1 MICKRICSEII
12 PHYVEIKDASQRITF
27 VENLRL
33 SGKQIEFVEVF
44 DYYAGQGHYNT
55 LCDGTVLNVDEEELT
70 NTWLVLVNKSREIIN
85 RVSFT
90 DILERQRHGIPLS
103 LKGMP
108 VDISSSYVM
117 RTNPQDNSTGTTL
130 LLLFGI
136 QSNKPLDE
144 LQQIKKDSFIDNI
157 AVTLDDVN
165 GYKNI
170 YFPDQQSFRGRLLT
184 SINVV
189 RCDVTPDGYTSAI
202 AFRAENYDSCPTV
215 TLIDVNGRMVTD
227 KLPIANIMPFSAG
240 AYNLDQYPVFFNEF
254 SFDGVNIDWARSFVS
269 VDGNLTGVDAKQ
281 IYFNVTLTKN
291 W

>member
-1 MICKRICSEII
+1 MINKRICSEII
-12 PHYVEIKDASQRITF
+12 PHYVEIKDAAQRITF

-33 SGKQIEFVEVF
+33 SGKKIEWVEVF
-44 DYYAGQGHYNT
+44 DYHAGQQHYDT

-70 NTWLVLVNKSREIIN
+70 NTWLVLVNQSREIIS
-85 RVSFT
+85 RISFT
-90 DILERQRHGIPLS
+90 DIQARQRQGTPLS

-117 RTNPQDNSTGTTL
+117 RTNPQNASTGTTL

-136 QSNKPLDE
+136 ESQKTLED
-144 LQQIKKDSFIDNI
+144 LQQIKKNSFVDNI
-157 AVTLDDVN
+157 AVTFDENLQ

-184 SINVV
+184 NINVV
-189 RCDVTPDGYTSAI
+189 RCDVTPDGYPSAVS
-202 AFRAENYDSCPTV
+202 FRGETYDTCPMV
-215 TLIDVNGRMVTD
+215 TLVDVAGKLVTD
-227 KLPIANIMPFSAG
+227 KLPIANIMPFSDG
-240 AYNLDQYPVFFNEF
+240 SGYPVFFNEF

-269 VDGNLTGVDAKQ
+269 VDSGVGGQ
-281 IYFNVTLTKN
+281 QLYFNVSLTKN

>member
-1 MICKRICSEII
+1 MINKRICSEII
-12 PHYVEIKDASQRITF
+12 PHYVEIKDAAQRITF

-33 SGKQIEFVEVF
+33 SGKKIEWVEVF
-44 DYYAGQGHYNT
+44 DYRAGQGYFDR
-55 LCDGTVLNVDEEELT
+55 LCDGTVLNVAEEELN

-85 RVSFT
+85 RVSFS
-90 DILERQRHGIPLS
+90 DILARQRQGTPLS

-117 RTNPQDNSTGTTL
+117 RTNPQNASPGTTL

-136 QSNKPLDE
+136 ESQKTLED
-144 LQQIKKDSFIDNI
+144 LQQIKKNSFVDNI
-157 AVTLDDVN
+157 AVTFDETLS

-184 SINVV
+184 NINVV
-189 RCDVTPDGYTSAI
+189 RCDITPDGYTSAVSSS
-202 AFRAENYDSCPTV
+202 AATNVCPTL
-215 TLIDVNGRMVTD
+215 TLVDVAGKLVTD
-227 KLPIANIMPFSAG
+227 KLPIANIMPFSNG
-240 AYNLDQYPVFFNEF
+240 YVYPVFFNEF

-269 VDGNLTGVDAKQ
+269 VDSGVGGQ
-281 IYFNVTLTKN
+281 QLYFNVSLTKN

>member
-1 MICKRICSEII
+1 MINKRICSEIV

-33 SGKQIEFVEVF
+33 SGKKIEWVEVF
-44 DYYAGQGHYNT
+44 DYHAGQGYFDR
-55 LCDGTVLNVDEEELT
+55 LCDGTVLNVDEGELN
-70 NTWLVLVNKSREIIN
+70 NTWLVLVNQSREIIN
-85 RVSFT
+85 RVSFS
-90 DILERQRHGIPLS
+90 DILARQRQGTPLS

-117 RTNPQDNSTGTTL
+117 RTNPQTASPGTTL

-136 QSNKPLDE
+136 ESQKTLED
-144 LQQIKKDSFIDNI
+144 LQQIKKNSFVDNI
-157 AVTLDDVN
+157 AVTFDQTWS

-184 SINVV
+184 NINVV
-189 RCDVTPDGYTSAI
+189 LCDVTPDGYTSAVSSS
-202 AFRAENYDSCPTV
+202 AGTNVCPTL
-215 TLIDVNGRMVTD
+215 TLVDVAGKLVTD
-227 KLPIANIMPFSAG
+227 KLPIANIMPFSTG
-240 AYNLDQYPVFFNEF
+240 SGYPVFFNEF

-269 VDGNLTGVDAKQ
+269 VDSGDGGQQL
-281 IYFNVTLTKN
+281 YFNVSLTKN

>member
-1 MICKRICSEII
+1 MINKRICSEII
-12 PHYVEIKDASQRITF
+12 PHYVEIKDAAQRITF

-33 SGKQIEFVEVF
+33 SGKKIEWVEVF
-44 DYYAGQGHYNT
+44 DYHVGQGYYDR
-55 LCDGTVLNVDEEELT
+55 LSDGTVLNVDEEELN
-70 NTWLVLVNKSREIIN
+70 NTWLVLVNQSREIIN
-85 RVSFT
+85 RISFT
-90 DILERQRHGIPLS
+90 DILARQRQGTPLS

-117 RTNPQDNSTGTTL
+117 RTNPQNASPGTTL

-136 QSNKPLDE
+136 ESQKDLE
-144 LQQIKKDSFIDNI
+144 LLQKIKKNSFVDNI
-157 AVTLDDVN
+157 AVTFDETLS

-184 SINVV
+184 NINVV
-189 RCDVTPDGYTSAI
+189 RCDITPDGYTSAVSTG
-202 AFRAENYDSCPTV
+202 AETNVCPTL
-215 TLIDVNGRMVTD
+215 TLVDVAGKLVTD

-240 AYNLDQYPVFFNEF
+240 YVYPVFFNEF

-269 VDGNLTGVDAKQ
+269 VDSSVGGQQL
-281 IYFNVTLTKN
+281 YFNVSLTKN